1 MRSQTV
7 WAATAEKPS
16 PGVLITHVASSL
28 FGSVI
33 VEEVVFGSE
42 TVEEVVSFDS
52 LEDVLPP
59 QLARRVSPQTA
70 KREKALR
77 VMSKN

>member
-7 WAATAEKPS
+7 WAAAADQAS
-16 PGVLITHVASSL
+16 PGVFITHVASSL
-28 FGSVI
+28 
-33 VEEVVFGSE
+33 FGSE

>member
-7 WAATAEKPS
+7 WAAAADQAS

-28 FGSVI
+28 
-33 VEEVVFGSE
+33 FGSE

-52 LEDVLPP
+52 LEDALPP
-59 QLARRVSPQTA
+59 QLVRRVSPQTA